1 MMNTEERRTW
11 AEIDLK
17 NLEHNYFTL
26 RAMLPAGCRYLGVVK
41 ADAYGHGA
49 VPVAQ
54 RLEKLGADYLA
65 VACLDE
71 AIELRHAGIRAPIL
85 ILGHTDPEWAG
96 ELMGYHLTQTVF
108 DAETAKALSRAAVEL
123 GKTLAVHMKA
133 DTGMSRL
140 GFLCDGEHLVDTVET
155 MAELHALPGLNW
167 EGIFT
172 HFADAD
178 SNEEFTML
186 QFTRFLDLLDRLKE
200 RGVVFPIRHCAAS
213 AAVLNY
219 PCTYLDMVRPGIALY
234 GHYPDP
240 SCEGL
245 DGPGLLPVLSLK
257 TRVASVKTVPS
268 GTPVS
273 YGCTHILDRETRLA
287 AISIGY
293 GDGLPRRCSDA
304 LEVSFDGRRAKI
316 VGRICMDMCMADV
329 TDLPSVCPGDTAVVY
344 GPGVPIE
351 DAARLTGTIQY
362 ELLCDINRRVPR
374 VYLH

>member
-1 MMNTEERRTW
+1 MNTEERRTW
-11 AEIDLK
+11 AEVDLK

-41 ADAYGHGA
+41 AGAYGHGA

-54 RLEKLGADYLA
+54 RLEKLGAEYLA

-71 AIELRHAGIRAPIL
+71 AIELRHAGIQAPIL
-85 ILGHTDPEWAG
+85 ILGHTDPAWAG
-96 ELMGYHLTQTVF
+96 ELIGYHLTQTVF
-108 DAETAKALSRAAVEL
+108 DAGTAGALSRAAAAL
-123 GKTLAVHMKA
+123 GKSLTVHMKV

-140 GFLCDGEHLVDTVET
+140 GFLCDEGHLTDTVET
-155 MAELHALPGLNW
+155 IAALYALPGLNW

-178 SNEEFTML
+178 GSEEYTML

-240 SCEGL
+240 ACEGL
-245 DGPGLLPVLSLK
+245 DGPGLLPALSLK
-257 TRVASVKTVPS
+257 TRVASVKTVPA

-273 YGCTHILDRETRLA
+273 YGLTRTLDRETRLA
-287 AISIGY
+287 TLSIGY

-304 LEVSFDGRRAKI
+304 LEVSFGGHRARI
-316 VGRICMDMCMADV
+316 VGRICMDLCMADV
-329 TDLPSVCPGDTAVVY
+329 TGLPPIHPGDTAVVY

-351 DAARLTGTIQY
+351 NAARLAGTIQY
-362 ELLCDINRRVPR
+362 ELLCGINPRVPR